1 MYLPFH
7 FNYIAILS
15 MLKAD
20 RKYNVGVAC
29 VSGIKPKLLSVQ
41 SAKTIQI
48 SHARV
53 FVFSFMRQY
62 HHDYSLVLMFLDVCQ
77 CVFSLTI
84 RVFFKLCANEGFG
97 SVLCK

>member
-15 MLKAD
+15 MLKAG
-20 RKYNVGVAC
+20 RKYNVGAVCA
-29 VSGIKPKLLSVQ
+29 SGIKPKLLSIP

-53 FVFSFMRQY
+53 FVFLFATAISRC
-62 HHDYSLVLMFLDVCQ
+62 L
-77 CVFSLTI
+77 
-84 RVFFKLCANEGFG
+84 
-97 SVLCK
+97 